1 MALANRA
8 TDPPAASASITATSL
23 ADTIIRAFRAW
34 LTVSRWPRLMASR
47 RAGCRADA
55 REATVIA
62 SMSRLARTARPVS
75 ILVRLAGGAGM
86 RLRRL
91 HSTAPVAGSTR
102 IAYLAPTFCP
112 GPGTGRGATPAR
124 ISRPGPGTHGD
135 APAWASG
142 PGSSPAARTAA
153 TRSSRRSRSGR
164 VRRVRMAAA
173 VSHPLDEPDK
183 IVGPVTEGP
192 TCL

>member
-1 MALANRA
+1 
-8 TDPPAASASITATSL
+8 
-23 ADTIIRAFRAW
+23 
-34 LTVSRWPRLMASR
+34 MASR

-62 SMSRLARTARPVS
+62 SMSRLARTARAVS
-75 ILVRLAGGAGM
+75 ILVRLAGGTGI

-102 IAYLAPTFCP
+102 IAFLARIFCP
-112 GPGTGRGATPAR
+112 GPGTGRGAT
-124 ISRPGPGTHGD
+124 
-135 APAWASG
+135 PAWASG

-164 VRRVRMAAA
+164 VRRMGMAAA
-173 VSHPLDEPDK
+173 VSHPVDEPDK
-183 IVGPVTEGP
+183 VIGPVTEGP

>member
-23 ADTIIRAFRAW
+23 ADTIIRDFRAC
-34 LTVSRWPRLMASR
+34 LTVSRWARFRARR
-47 RAGCRADA
+47 RAGWRTDA
-55 REATVIA
+55 REATVTA
-62 SMSRLARTARPVS
+62 SRSRLARTARAVS
-75 ILVRLAGGAGM
+75 ILVRLAGGADV

-91 HSTAPVAGSTR
+91 HSTSPVAGSTR
-102 IAYLAPTFCP
+102 TAYLART
-112 GPGTGRGATPAR
+112 
-124 ISRPGPGTHGD
+124 SRPGPGTARG
-135 APAWASG
+135 AALTEPARVAW
-142 PGSSPAARTAA
+142 PGSSPAARMAA